1 MLELNFEQYGSKDSS
16 AIATI
21 VMHGWANSLETI
33 RPFAQQLAHY
43 GPIYSIDLPGH
54 GKSPIPEE
62 AWGMREFAE
71 ELKRFLDQRGL
82 NKVNLLGHSFG
93 GKTAIKF
100 SASYPNLVNKVVL
113 IGASGLR
120 PKPTFKKRLRAEFL
134 KYLRLLIRLKNT
146 AIGARIYRDWYIPRF
161 ASRDYLNAGPMTKT
175 FVKIVNEELH
185 GELKAIQA
193 QALLIWGELD
203 DESPVNVAEQ
213 MAKLLPAATLITLP
227 NQGHHPFIGS
237 SAPLVVKYVRDF
249 LWDNS

>member
-1 MLELNFEQYGSKDSS
+1 MELNFEQYGNRDSP
-16 AIATI
+16 ALVTI

-33 RPFAQQLAHY
+33 KPFAQQLANY
-43 GPIYSIDLPGH
+43 GPVYSIDLPGH

-62 AWGMREFAE
+62 VWGMREFAE

-100 SASYPNLVNKVVL
+100 SAAYPELVNKVVL

-120 PKPTFKKRLRAEFL
+120 PKPTLKKRLRAEFL
-134 KYLRLLIRLKNT
+134 KYLRLFIRFKNT

-175 FVKIVNEELH
+175 FVKTVNEELH
-185 GELKAIQA
+185 DELAAIKA

-203 DESPVNVAEQ
+203 DESTISVAQQ
-213 MAKLLPAATLITLP
+213 MKKLLPAATLITLP
-227 NQGHHPFIGS
+227 NQGHYPFVGS

-249 LWDNS
+249 LWDVS